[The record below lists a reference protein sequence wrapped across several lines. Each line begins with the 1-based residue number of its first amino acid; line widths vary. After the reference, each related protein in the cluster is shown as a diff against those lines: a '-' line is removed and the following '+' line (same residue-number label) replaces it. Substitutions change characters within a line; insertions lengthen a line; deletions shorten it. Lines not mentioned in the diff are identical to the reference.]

1 MVMLRYTYRLIDNNT
16 GEEISPSDGFSFIA
30 PPTPEHRIHDPDVMA
45 RFGGP
50 AIVDRVDES
59 EAADGTVTVS
69 VYIDAVEELVSGE
82 LQDENYRPQETN

>member
-1 MVMLRYTYRLIDNNT
+1 MTRYTYRLIDNNT
-16 GEEISPSDGFSFIA
+16 GDEIDPSDGFTFTA
-30 PPTPEHRIHDPDVMA
+30 PPTPEHRIRDPEVMA

-50 AIVDRVDES
+50 AVVDRVEEA
-59 EAADGTVTVS
+59 EAAGGTVEVK